1 MKYRQLTLEKR
12 YQISALKKLGKN
24 QSYIA
29 NEIGVHK
36 STVSRELSR
45 NSLPKYSA
53 ETAHVTARIRHKKKP
68 RKIYLTQTIK
78 VYIGQKLKEQ
88 WSPQQISGRLHV
100 DKDLAISHETIYQ
113 YIYKNLRQGG
123 TLYKHLRHQNKKYTR
138 RSSQYKTRGQIK
150 GRISIEKRP
159 LVVET
164 YSRIGDVEIDTVIG
178 KGHKGAIVT
187 IVDRK
192 SKFSLF
198 KIVDSKQAKPVT
210 QALIELMNPIKNYI
224 HTITADNGK
233 EFSFHKDVSEALD
246 CGFYFFHPYRSCERG
261 LNENTNGLL
270 RQYFPKGTDFTK
282 ITDKQ
287 IVQAQERLNHRPR
300 KALGYKTP
308 FEVFFGTI
316 AKDLV
321 SPQFKS

>member
-24 QSYIA
+24 QTFIA

-36 STVSRELSR
+36 ATVSRELSR

-53 ETAHVTARIRHKKKP
+53 EIAHVTARIRHKNKP
-68 RKIYLTQTIK
+68 RNIRLTQSIK
-78 VYIGQKLKEQ
+78 IYIGQKLKEH

-100 DKDLAISHETIYQ
+100 DENLSISHETIYQ

-123 TLYKHLRHQNKKYTR
+123 TLYKNLRHQNKKYTR

-150 GRISIEKRP
+150 GRISIEERP
-159 LVVET
+159 SVVET

-198 KIVDSKQAKPVT
+198 KIVDSKQAIPVT
-210 QALIELMNPIKNYI
+210 KALIDLMLPIKEHI
-224 HTITADNGK
+224 HTVTSDNGK

-246 CGFYFFHPYRSCERG
+246 CGFYFCHPYRSSERG

-270 RQYFPKGTDFTK
+270 RQYFPKGTDFTE

-300 KALGYKTP
+300 KSLGYKTP

-316 AKDLV
+316 VENMA
-321 SPQFKS
+321 S

>member
-12 YQISALKKLGKN
+12 YQISALRKLGKN

-36 STVSRELSR
+36 ATICRELSR
-45 NSLPKYSA
+45 NSLTKYSA
-53 ETAHVTARIRHKKKP
+53 EAAHVTARIRHKKKP
-68 RKIYLTQTIK
+68 RKIRLTQTIK
-78 VYIGQKLKEQ
+78 VYIGQKLKEH

-100 DKDLAISHETIYQ
+100 DENQRISHETIYQ

-123 TLYKHLRHQNKKYTR
+123 TLYKNLRHQNKKYTR

-150 GRISIEKRP
+150 GRVSIEERP
-159 LVVET
+159 SIVET

-198 KIVDSKQAKPVT
+198 KIVDSKQALPVKN
-210 QALIELMNPIKNYI
+210 ALIDLMNPIKDYI
-224 HTITADNGK
+224 YTVTSDNGK

-246 CGFYFFHPYRSCERG
+246 CGFYFCHPYRSCERG

-270 RQYFPKGTDFTK
+270 RQYFPKGTDFTT

-287 IVQAQERLNHRPR
+287 IVEAQERLNHRPR
-300 KALGYKTP
+300 KALEYKTP

-316 AKDLV
+316 VGNMA
-321 SPQFKS
+321 S

>member
-12 YQISALKKLGKN
+12 YQISALNKLGKN
-24 QSYIA
+24 QTFIA
-29 NEIGVHK
+29 NKIGVHK

-45 NSLPKYSA
+45 NSLAKYSA
-53 ETAHVTARIRHKKKP
+53 EAAHVIARIRHKKKP
-68 RKIYLTQTIK
+68 RKIRLTQAIK
-78 VYIGQKLKEQ
+78 IYIGQKLKEH

-100 DKDLAISHETIYQ
+100 DKNLFISHETIYQ

-123 TLYKHLRHQNKKYTR
+123 TLYKNLRHQNKKYTK

-150 GRISIEKRP
+150 GRVSIEERP
-159 LVVET
+159 SIVET

-198 KIVDSKQAKPVT
+198 KVVDSKQAFPVT
-210 QALIELMNPIKNYI
+210 QALIDLMAPIKNHI
-224 HTITADNGK
+224 HTVTSDNGK

-246 CGFYFFHPYRSCERG
+246 CGFYFCHPYRSCERG

-270 RQYFPKGTDFTK
+270 RQYFPKGTDFTT

-287 IVQAQERLNHRPR
+287 IVEAQERLNHRPR

-316 AKDLV
+316 VGNMA
-321 SPQFKS
+321 S

>member
-12 YQISALKKLGKN
+12 YQISAQKKLGKN
-24 QSYIA
+24 QSFIA

-36 STVSRELSR
+36 STISRELSR

-53 ETAHVTARIRHKKKP
+53 ESAHVTARIRHKKKQ
-68 RKIYLTQTIK
+68 RKIRLTQPIK
-78 VYIGQKLKEQ
+78 VYIGQKLKEH

-100 DKDLAISHETIYQ
+100 DENLSISHETIYQ

-123 TLYKHLRHQNKKYTR
+123 TLYKYLRHQNKKYTK

-150 GRISIEKRP
+150 GRISIEERP
-159 LVVET
+159 SVVET

-198 KIVDSKQAKPVT
+198 KIVKSKQAEPVKN
-210 QALIELMNPIKNYI
+210 ALIDLMQPIKNHI
-224 HTITADNGK
+224 HTVTSDNGK
-233 EFSFHKDVSEALD
+233 EFSFHKDVSAALD
-246 CGFYFFHPYRSCERG
+246 CGFYFCHPYRSSERG

-316 AKDLV
+316 VTEWA
-321 SPQFKS
+321 S

>member
-1 MKYRQLTLEKR
+1 MRYKQLTLEKR
-12 YQISALKKLGKN
+12 YQISALKKLGMS

-45 NSLPKYSA
+45 NSLQKYSA

-68 RKIYLTQTIK
+68 RKIRLTQTIK
-78 VYIGQKLKEQ
+78 IYIGQKLKEH

-100 DKDLAISHETIYQ
+100 EENLSISHETIYQ

-123 TLYKHLRHQNKKYTR
+123 TLYKYLRHQNKKYTK

-150 GRISIEKRP
+150 GRVSIEERP
-159 LVVET
+159 SIVET

-198 KIVDSKQAKPVT
+198 KIVESKQATPVT
-210 QALIELMNPIKNYI
+210 KALIDLMYPIKKHI
-224 HTITADNGK
+224 HTVTSDNGK
-233 EFSFHKDVSEALD
+233 EFSFHRDVSDALD
-246 CGFYFFHPYRSCERG
+246 CGFYFCHPYCSSERG

-270 RQYFPKGTDFTK
+270 RQYFPKGTDFTQ

-287 IVQAQERLNHRPR
+287 IVEAQERLNHRPR
-300 KALGYKTP
+300 KSLDYKTP

-316 AKDLV
+316 AEEIA
-321 SPQFKS
+321 S